1 MQHIDASKGTA
12 LNSVLAKKKTNG
24 RGSARNIFK
33 NSMNRFGSGV
43 GGHQALLNF
52 ENPRQRGVE
61 SS

>member
-12 LNSVLAKKKTNG
+12 LNSVLAKKTNG

-43 GGHQALLNF
+43 GGHQALLKF